1 MTFHRGISVLIC
13 RCLISLRQVRLR
25 DTEGKPN
32 PLLRFV
38 GNAGAPLRIKLRDPT
53 DDPVEEEES
62 EDEDEVVYVTEN
74 PLMAGLLPNN
84 DNERRA
90 IGNAVV

>member
-1 MTFHRGISVLIC
+1 M
-13 RCLISLRQVRLR
+13 
-25 DTEGKPN
+25 
-32 PLLRFV
+32 RFV
-38 GNAGAPLRIKLRDPT
+38 GNAGAPLRIKLRDPA

-90 IGNAVV
+90 IGSAVV